1 MVKYEDLYEDVKHML
16 SEKRFRHSEG
26 VVKRAIEYAEIYNA
40 DIEIVKLAAIAH
52 DIAKELTPEEEE
64 SIIKEYNV
72 FLDDFEKVNHNLVHA
87 KIGAEI
93 CKNKYG
99 FTEDMVNSIKYH
111 TTGRAEMSMLEK
123 IIYLADATDENRK
136 YESEFYVNTIKENID
151 KGMVEV
157 SKWVIN
163 HLLEK
168 ERPIHIDSINC
179 YNYYL
184 NKIN

>member
-111 TTGRAEMSMLEK
+111 TTGRAEMSLLEK

>member
-40 DIEIVKLAAIAH
+40 DIEIVKLTAIAH

-111 TTGRAEMSMLEK
+111 TTGRTEMSLLEK